1 MAANPFVKR
10 LFDIVLSLAVLIV
23 FSPLLITAAL
33 CVWVQDFRSP
43 LYLAPR
49 VARGGGSFTMIKLRS
64 MVECGSNRGKLHRCK
79 GRAHHADWTFHK
91 TFQAR

>member
-43 LYLAPR
+43 VFGAKGG
-49 VARGGGSFTMIKLRS
+49 ARWWKFHHDQTPLDGR
-64 MVECGSNRGKLHRCK
+64 ECGSNRGKLHRCK
-79 GRAHHADWTFHK
+79 DSASRGLDIS
-91 TFQAR
+91 